1 MKRCSLYVIY
11 LVSLS
16 IVSFCDIY
24 GREITKTDQIVR
36 AISYDNYKT
45 TPLHTMIITQ
55 YSNSQDKFKKIQK
68 ILDAGADINARNEDR
83 RTPLWLATFYGV
95 EPEIIDLLI
104 TYGADVTLPDIFNVT
119 PLHNAVMKDNKIVA
133 QLLLDA
139 GTDMK
144 PHTIEKM
151 IAFKDD
157 AEQSP
162 LTMPHTAEMDEVL
175 ENAEFNLQ

>member
-1 MKRCSLYVIY
+1 MKKLSLYAVIF
-11 LVSLS
+11 VSLS
-16 IVSFCDIY
+16 IFSSYYVCA
-24 GREITKTDQIVR
+24 REVIQFDKIANLAD
-36 AISYDNYKT
+36 DNFKT
-45 TPLHTMIITQ
+45 TPLHTIIVTQ

-83 RTPLWLATFYGV
+83 RTPLWLTTFYGV

-104 TYGADVTLPDIFNVT
+104 QYGADVTLPDIFNVT
-119 PLHNAVMKDNKIVA
+119 PLHNAIIKDNKVVA

-139 GTDMK
+139 GADMK
-144 PHTIEKM
+144 PHTIKKM
-151 IAFKDD
+151 ITFKDD